1 MILDWDRAPAEQMAL
16 DEAHLLGLGPQ
27 GPLDR
32 VLRFTTWSPVGTS
45 LGYFQKLEAFGELPP
60 GPVVRRQTGGGA
72 IHHAGEL
79 TFTFAAPE
87 TDALYRGPVA
97 ESYDRVHALLAAAL
111 LDLGVPAEPRGERE
125 LASEH
130 AGTGMCFAKSS
141 RFDLV
146 WPNPSGRL
154 AKGVGSAQRRRG
166 GRVLHHGSIKILV
179 DPYEP
184 DVALVPGETQAVLN
198 AWLPHLAQAGVSYET
213 SPLTDAERTHARDR
227 AEHFLER

>member
-1 MILDWDRAPAEQMAL
+1 MAL

-32 VLRFTTWSPVGTS
+32 VLRFTTWSPAGTS
-45 LGYFQKLEAFGELPP
+45 LGYFQRLEEFAELPP

-79 TFTFAAPE
+79 TFTLAAP
-87 TDALYRGPVA
+87 DSDPLYRGPVA
-97 ESYDRVHALLAAAL
+97 ESYDRLHALLAAAL
-111 LDLGVPAEPRGERE
+111 VDLGLPAEPRGERE

-141 RFDLV
+141 RFDLI

-166 GRVLHHGSIKILV
+166 GRVLHHGSIKLLV

-184 DVALVPGETQAVLN
+184 DVALVPSAPLAVLE
-198 AWLPHLAQAGVSYET
+198 AWLPHLARAGVTYEP
-213 SPLTDAERTHARDR
+213 SPLSGTELNHATER
-227 AEHFLER
+227 AEHFIER

>member
-1 MILDWDRAPAEQMAL
+1 MAL
-16 DEAHLLGLGPQ
+16 DEAHLLGLSARASE
-27 GPLDR
+27 DR
-32 VLRFTTWSPVGTS
+32 VLRFTTWSPAGTS
-45 LGYFQKLEAFGELPP
+45 LGYFQKLEEFDELPP

-87 TDALYRGPVA
+87 TDPLYRGPVA
-97 ESYDRVHALLAAAL
+97 ESYDRVHALLSAAL
-111 LDLGVPAEPRGERE
+111 VDLGVPAEPRGERE

-146 WPNPSGRL
+146 WPNSSGRL

-166 GRVLHHGSIKILV
+166 GRVLHHGSIKLQA
-179 DPYEP
+179 DPFER
-184 DVALVPGETQAVLN
+184 DVALVPGTPRAVLD
-198 AWLPHLAQAGVSYET
+198 AWLPHLARAGVAYGES
-213 SPLTDAERTHARDR
+213 SLSDAELAHAKER
-227 AEHFLER
+227 AEHFRER